1 MKNLLW
7 LLVILGVLAFGVGT
21 VLAFSG
27 KTCVIAPQGYWRG
40 AMAFWMLAATIKLIN
55 SEK

>member
-7 LLVILGVLAFGVGT
+7 ALVILGVLAFCAGA
-21 VLAFSG
+21 VLAFTG
-27 KTCVIAPQGYWRG
+27 GEFVIKPEGYWRG
-40 AMAFWMLAATIKLIN
+40 AIGFWMLAATIKLVA